1 MVPPDRLE
9 RSRPKP
15 AVFETAAS
23 TCSAKRALV
32 RAEGLEPPRCYPSHS
47 ECGASAYSATRAW
60 CSLVASI
67 HPPPRYQPGALPNE
81 LRERYLIGAGRG
93 DRVLALSLTKRVLY
107 AELCRRI
114 GAGSRSRTRRLPR
127 TKRALCRHELSQP
140 DKTSAETSTLE
151 RERPT
156 GRRGALCTRAPSWTF
171 TSFDPCGSQFMPA
184 SKRTAD
190 GPALAACRNAA
201 TNAVTLRSR
210 FDLLVYE

>member
-1 MVPPDRLE
+1 M
-9 RSRPKP
+9 
-15 AVFETAAS
+15 
-23 TCSAKRALV
+23 V

-67 HPPPRYQPGALPNE
+67 HPPPRYQPGALPTE
-81 LRERYLIGAGRG
+81 LRERCLIGAGRG

-107 AELCRRI
+107 TELCRRI

-127 TKRALCRHELSQP
+127 TKRALCRHELNQP
-140 DKTSAETSTLE
+140 DKTSAETSALE

-171 TSFDPCGSQFMPA
+171 TTFDPCGSQFMPA

-190 GPALAACRNAA
+190 VAARAA
-201 TNAVTLRSR
+201 YRRATTNAVTLRSR